1 LPVGKQNSIQ
11 VIDWIIKWSLIVGL
25 AVGGIMVGLIG
36 LERDG
41 TIGITDT
48 ISRNPTINGRKN

>member
-1 LPVGKQNSIQ
+1 LPVGKQNLIQ

-36 LERDG
+36 LEMDG
-41 TIGITDT
+41 TIGITVT
-48 ISRNPTINGRKN
+48 ITKNPTINGRKN